1 MQNWQGL
8 NVRYIKLFVTNEKSE
23 KKNEICEIKCR
34 IFLGLFNSLKSSK
47 LCKFKSVSSF
57 PHISSKKL

>member
-34 IFLGLFNSLKSSK
+34 IFLNWS
-47 LCKFKSVSSF
+47 
-57 PHISSKKL
+57 